1 MEKVNKM
8 FIVKNYKK
16 KKKKK
21 KKDSHPLNKVLNTSF
36 GVNPI
41 SFISILK

>member
-8 FIVKNYKK
+8 FVVKKFK